1 MKFSLAGCGRF
12 PIRREEKQDEDAA
25 RAAAMSGKCARLLDA
40 GNGRGCEMPGKT
52 EEIDLKREKRE
63 LDEFLSAIVED
74 EAALSEEN
82 VFTSGDVSVFSP
94 KDQFATASDEVTAAP
109 IAETDRIKSPEK
121 PAEDLDPA
129 SSGDALFELEEPAAT
144 ALPEEEEISVPLDS
158 IETMARF
165 DEPKE
170 FAGRTALTEKRR
182 TSGSDASSKKES
194 NGILHWIGMTAAFVV
209 VMTLALLARY
219 FWVYPERG
227 VQAIDL
233 VKSILM
239 GL

>member
-1 MKFSLAGCGRF
+1 
-12 PIRREEKQDEDAA
+12 
-25 RAAAMSGKCARLLDA
+25 
-40 GNGRGCEMPGKT
+40 MPGKT

-121 PAEDLDPA
+121 PAEDLDLA

-209 VMTLALLARY
+209 VMTLALLAGY